1 MVNDGWELVNLRV
14 KNVVLIGMP
23 GVGKSTIGVVLAKN
37 LGISFVDSDI
47 VIQEQEGRKLHEL
60 IEVYGMEGFLD
71 IEGRVNASL
80 KPKTAVIATGGSA
93 VYCERAM
100 EHLNSIAT
108 ICYLKL
114 SYESIQE
121 RLGDLAERGVV
132 LREGETLRELYEE
145 RVPLYEKY
153 ANLTVDCEDKN
164 IREIVTEL
172 AKRLK

>member
-1 MVNDGWELVNLRV
+1 MKA
-14 KNVVLIGMP
+14 KNIVLIGMP

-37 LGISFVDSDI
+37 MGMSFLDSDLL
-47 VIQEQEGRKLHEL
+47 IQEQEGKKLHEL
-60 IEVYGMEGFLD
+60 IETYGMDGFLK

-80 KPKTAVIATGGSA
+80 SPKTAVIATGGSA
-93 VYCERAM
+93 VYSAHAM
-100 EHLNSIAT
+100 EHLRSIAL

-114 SYESIQE
+114 SYESIEE

-132 LREGETLRELYEE
+132 LRKGETLRELYDE

-153 ANLTVDCEDKN
+153 ANITVECENKN
-164 IREIVTEL
+164 IREIVMEL

>member
-1 MVNDGWELVNLRV
+1 MRV

-23 GVGKSTIGVVLAKN
+23 GAGKSTIGVVLAKN
-37 LGISFVDSDI
+37 LGISFMDSDL
-47 VIQEQEGRKLHEL
+47 VIQEQEGRRLHDL
-60 IEVYGMEGFLD
+60 IEEYGMDGFLE

-80 KPKTAVIATGGSA
+80 NPKTAVIATGGSA
-93 VYCERAM
+93 VYCEHAM
-100 EHLNSIAT
+100 MHLNDIAT

-114 SYESIQE
+114 SYESIKE

-132 LREGETLRELYEE
+132 LREGETLRELYDE

-153 ANLTVDCEDKN
+153 ANLTVDCENKN
-164 IREIVTEL
+164 IREIVTEM

>member
-1 MVNDGWELVNLRV
+1 
-14 KNVVLIGMP
+14 MP

-37 LGISFVDSDI
+37 MGMSFLDSDLL
-47 VIQEQEGRKLHEL
+47 IQEQEGKKLHEL
-60 IEVYGMEGFLD
+60 IETYGMDGFLK

-80 KPKTAVIATGGSA
+80 SPKTAVIATGGSA
-93 VYCERAM
+93 VYSAHAM
-100 EHLNSIAT
+100 EHLRSIAL

-114 SYESIQE
+114 SYESIEE

-132 LREGETLRELYEE
+132 LRKGETLRELYDE

-153 ANLTVDCEDKN
+153 ANITVECENKN
-164 IREIVTEL
+164 IREIVMEL